1 MEVLSHL
8 AETLLMLVLGL
19 ADHLRRFRIHDVRCA
34 EFSYQ
39 PFCFSQCH
47 QCCVSSFV
55 REVQAIADLWISSH
69 QSSLSFL
76 CSSSFIA
83 AAKNLMAQIQA
94 SNVKMIHAT
103 AFSMLLFPFLYKN
116 SGLAAKR
123 IYGSAGYIFC
133 YSGSSSSPRSKG
145 SSPSS
150 SSSSSKV

>member
-1 MEVLSHL
+1 
-8 AETLLMLVLGL
+8 MLVLGL
-19 ADHLRRFRIHDVRCA
+19 ADHLRRFRIHDVRGA
-34 EFSYQ
+34 ELSYQ
-39 PFCFSQCH
+39 PFGFCQGH
-47 QCCVSSFV
+47 QCCVSPFI

-76 CSSSFIA
+76 FSFSFIV

-103 AFSMLLFPFLYKN
+103 AFSMLLFPFWYKN
-116 SGLAAKR
+116 SGFAAKR
-123 IYGSAGYIFC
+123 ICGSAGYIFC

>member
-1 MEVLSHL
+1 MEVFFHL

-19 ADHLRRFRIHDVRCA
+19 ADHLRSFRIYDVCCA

-47 QCCVSSFV
+47 QCCVPPFI

-69 QSSLSFL
+69 RSLLSFL

-83 AAKNLMAQIQA
+83 FAKNLMPHIQA
-94 SNVKMIHAT
+94 SNVKMIHAMW
-103 AFSMLLFPFLYKN
+103 FSMLFSPSGYKN
-116 SGLAAKR
+116 CGFPAKQ
-123 IYGSAGYIFC
+123 ICWSAGYIFC

>member
-8 AETLLMLVLGL
+8 AETLLMLVSGL
-19 ADHLRRFRIHDVRCA
+19 ADHLRCFRIHDVRCA

-47 QCCVSSFV
+47 QRCVSSFV

-69 QSSLSFL
+69 QSSLSFQ

-94 SNVKMIHAT
+94 SNVKTIHAT
-103 AFSMLLFPFLYKN
+103 AFPMLFFPFWYKN
-116 SGLAAKR
+116 SGFAAKR
-123 IYGSAGYIFC
+123 IYGSAGYVFC

>member
-1 MEVLSHL
+1 MEVFSHL

-19 ADHLRRFRIHDVRCA
+19 ADHLRRFCIHDVRCA

-39 PFCFSQCH
+39 PFCFGQCH
-47 QCCVSSFV
+47 QCCVSPFI

-103 AFSMLLFPFLYKN
+103 TFPMLLFPFWYKN
-116 SGLAAKR
+116 SGFAAKR
-123 IYGSAGYIFC
+123 IRGSAGYIFC

-150 SSSSSKV
+150 SSSSSNV